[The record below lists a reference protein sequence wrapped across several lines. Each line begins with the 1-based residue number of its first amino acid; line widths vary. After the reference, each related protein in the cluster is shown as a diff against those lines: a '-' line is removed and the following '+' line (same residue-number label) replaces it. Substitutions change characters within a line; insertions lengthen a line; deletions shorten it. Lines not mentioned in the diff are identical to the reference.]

1 MNTDILWLTRR
12 LPSWSVSLVLRTL
25 PGETTWC
32 VVRFGGNE
40 GRQGGELK
48 GPGNKPSQ
56 QSEFKIANIK
66 LFPARGELFI
76 ISS

>member
-1 MNTDILWLTRR
+1 MVDSEVECFSRVAHVAR
-12 LPSWSVSLVLRTL
+12 
-25 PGETTWC
+25 GDH
-32 VVRFGGNE
+32 VVRCEVRWQRRPSGV
-40 GRQGGELK
+40 ELK